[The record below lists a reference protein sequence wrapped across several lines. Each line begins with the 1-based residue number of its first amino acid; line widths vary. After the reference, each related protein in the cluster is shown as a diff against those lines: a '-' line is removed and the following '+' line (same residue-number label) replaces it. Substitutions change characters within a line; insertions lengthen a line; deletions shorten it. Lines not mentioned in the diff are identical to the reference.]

1 MLALLLL
8 GYAAGVSAHSAVEP
22 VPREWKGFL
31 ERVHLLNE
39 RATKAGR
46 GAQLLFV
53 GDSIT
58 QGWED
63 AGKAAW
69 EKHYASRG
77 ALNIGVGGDGTQ
89 NVLWRLDQGNVDG
102 IDPRLAVVMIGTNNV
117 TAGNTVAQV
126 VEGVTA
132 VVAKLRQ
139 KLPRTYCSW
148 ASCRVKNPEWCVAR
162 CCRSTRSTRSSSR
175 TGERLS
181 GSMPVLASW
190 RGRHHIPRADAGL
203 PPPVAQRLCALGR
216 DDGRAHHGAAGAA
229 AMKGSKKHM
238 PALCRAGLASALT
251 FRVAIDGLCRH
262 GRRRHPGRSAVRQMG
277 FQRHARLRPG
287 RVRNGRIVQ
296 ERGYGMANLEHGVRI
311 RPDTVFHI
319 ASVSKQFTAAAIALL
334 ILDGRL
340 SADDSIHKYLP
351 EMPQF
356 GRAITVGNPGSPYE
370 RAAGA
375 QRAAGALGLAL
386 L

>member
-139 KLPRTYCSW
+139 KLPRT
-148 ASCRVKNPEWCVAR
+148 RVLLVGILPREENPGMVRGTVLQINQVLQQLEDGQSVFWLDAGSRFVAR
-162 CCRSTRSTRSSSR
+162 DGTISR
-175 TGERLS
+175 ELMPDFLHLSPSGYALWAETMEER
-181 GSMPVLASW
+181 
-190 RGRHHIPRADAGL
+190 I
-203 PPPVAQRLCALGR
+203 
-216 DDGRAHHGAAGAA
+216 
-229 AMKGSKKHM
+229 
-238 PALCRAGLASALT
+238 T
-251 FRVAIDGLCRH
+251 
-262 GRRRHPGRSAVRQMG
+262 
-277 FQRHARLRPG
+277 
-287 RVRNGRIVQ
+287 
-296 ERGYGMANLEHGVRI
+296 
-311 RPDTVFHI
+311 
-319 ASVSKQFTAAAIALL
+319 ALL
-334 ILDGRL
+334 
-340 SADDSIHKYLP
+340 
-351 EMPQF
+351 
-356 GRAITVGNPGSPYE
+356 
-370 RAAGA
+370 A
-375 QRAAGALGLAL
+375 QPR
-386 L
+386 